1 MLDELRL
8 PSCAVTNAAV
18 FGYCPELPA
27 AFWRHGD
34 EIVAHGRTS
43 SERQSELD
51 ESADTKLIADTTKM
65 LKPYRRATEGLARP
79 VDFGKRRHA

>member
-27 AFWRHGD
+27 AFWRPGD
-34 EIVAHGRTS
+34 EIVAHGRTN

-51 ESADTKLIADTTKM
+51 ESADTKLIAAKM
-65 LKPYRRATEGLARP
+65 LKPYRRATEGVARP